1 MQAAQTCGQIRAG
14 GISSSGRAVL
24 RDHPVVRRARD
35 GNGQAKN
42 KARPWRVV
50 KTKAAAGLP
59 LTTIRQAL
67 NFKRVCRLV
76 SEMAGFDAARYLK
89 KYR

>member
-42 KARPWRVV
+42 KARPWRVGPIERRGR
-50 KTKAAAGLP
+50 AAFDNDQAGP
-59 LTTIRQAL
+59 E
-67 NFKRVCRLV
+67 F
-76 SEMAGFDAARYLK
+76 
-89 KYR
+89 